1 MLSNGYLPHNVYIT
15 RNSIRSVNKYC
26 SMYKTPLKENKKEQL
41 KITGKN
47 EKLRNLKN
55 ILLQWRTYT
64 DKLQEVLLERGH

>member
-1 MLSNGYLPHNVYIT
+1 
-15 RNSIRSVNKYC
+15 
-26 SMYKTPLKENKKEQL
+26 MYKTPLKENKKEQL